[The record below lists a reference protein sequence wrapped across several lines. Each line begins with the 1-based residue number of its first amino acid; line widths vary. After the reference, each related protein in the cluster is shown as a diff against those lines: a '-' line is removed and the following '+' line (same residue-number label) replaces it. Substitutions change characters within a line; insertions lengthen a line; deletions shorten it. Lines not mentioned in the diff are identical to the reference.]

1 MNRLIL
7 TLSATALFFATSLSQ
22 NAAEL
27 DLSFDPENNAN
38 SVVESITLQPDGKII
53 VTGHFSSKIVRL
65 NSDGS
70 KDLSF
75 NQPADWGAVLK
86 DSDLLSDGKI
96 IVVGNF
102 TDFDGTSV
110 NHIVRLNTDGTVD
123 NSFNQGT
130 GANNYINCVKVQDD
144 GKILIGG
151 VFTEYNGTPRG
162 GVARLNTDGSLDN
175 SFQTGTG
182 LSGISSEA
190 ESIDIQSDGKI
201 LFAGK
206 FTSYDGNP
214 SEQSVRLNSDGSFDA
229 SYSSPVLGGG
239 SAADRRIA
247 DIKVQSDGKIII
259 GGHFETVAGTTRKC
273 IARLN
278 SDGTVDTSFDP
289 GDGAQLTWGTLVVS
303 TFVLPDGKILI
314 GGKFNTFD
322 GESRRCIARVN
333 ADGSH
338 DTAFDPGEG
347 VTDFLPYA
355 LVSNFVLQPDG
366 KILIGGDFDEYNQ
379 TTRLNIAR
387 LNGDGSTSS
396 VLNHENNFIFNIY
409 PNPTNQYIK
418 IENIPSHS
426 VIKITDLN
434 GKVLLE
440 QFTTNNIE
448 LINTSKFVDGM
459 YFVTLENQGKI
470 STKKLAVKK

>member
-1 MNRLIL
+1 MKKVIL
-7 TLSATALFFATSLSQ
+7 SLSATILLFTTTLSQ

-70 KDLSF
+70 KDQSF
-75 NQPADWGAVLK
+75 NQPADWGATLK
-86 DSDLLSDGKI
+86 DADLLSDGKI

-123 NSFNQGT
+123 NSFNQGI
-130 GANNYINCVKVQDD
+130 GANNYINCVNVQDD
-144 GKILIGG
+144 GKIIIGG
-151 VFTEYNGTPRG
+151 VFTEYDGTARG
-162 GVARLNTDGSLDN
+162 GVARLNADGTLDN

-190 ESIDIQSDGKI
+190 ESIDIQNDGKI
-201 LFAGK
+201 LLAGK

-229 SYSSPVLGGG
+229 SYTSPALGGG

-278 SDGTVDTSFDP
+278 SDGTVDNSFDP

-303 TFVLPDGKILI
+303 VHILTDGKILV
-314 GGKFNTFD
+314 GGKFNSFD
-322 GESRRCIARVN
+322 GEDRRCIARVN
-333 ADGSH
+333 ADGSF
-338 DTAFDPGEG
+338 DAAFDSGEG
-347 VTDFLPYA
+347 FTDFLPYA
-355 LVSNFVLQPDG
+355 MVNNFVIQPDG
-366 KILIGGDFDEYNQ
+366 KILVGGDFDEYNE

-396 VLNHENNFIFNIY
+396 LQNHKNTFSFNIY
-409 PNPTNQYIK
+409 PNPSNQYVN
-418 IENIPSHS
+418 IENIPQNSKLTIS
-426 VIKITDLN
+426 NLN
-434 GKVLLE
+434 GKKIHE
-440 QFTTNNIE
+440 QFVSKTDE
-448 LINTSKFVDGM
+448 LINVSKFENGI
-459 YFVTLENQGKI
+459 YFVTIENKGMI
-470 STKKLAVKK
+470 STKKLVVKK